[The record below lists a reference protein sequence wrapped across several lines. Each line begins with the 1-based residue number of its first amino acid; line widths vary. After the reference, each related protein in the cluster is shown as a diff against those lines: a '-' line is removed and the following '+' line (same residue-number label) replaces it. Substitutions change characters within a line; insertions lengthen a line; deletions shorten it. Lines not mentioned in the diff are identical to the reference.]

1 MSARN
6 AAWQTWSLA
15 ALSLAV
21 VLASIALSVLARS
34 VYIPCS
40 WGASTNV
47 GDLLVT
53 LPFLAFLI
61 VGALISSR
69 RPQNPIGWIC
79 LVAGLFWMLI
89 VLSKT
94 CSAYGFARPGS
105 VPFPVTMTAL
115 LYAWLWT
122 PIVGLVVI

>member
-1 MSARN
+1 
-6 AAWQTWSLA
+6 LD
-15 ALSLAV
+15 LSG
-21 VLASIALSVLARS
+21 RR
-34 VYIPCS
+34 
-40 WGASTNV
+40 T
-47 GDLLVT
+47 LLDAH
-53 LPFLAFLI
+53 L
-61 VGALISSR
+61 
-69 RPQNPIGWIC
+69 
-79 LVAGLFWMLI
+79 